1 VELRQLYKPSGVKD
15 TEKPKR
21 WSKNQRF
28 SLFNNALKPKVTKI
42 QLIQYEVNLHN
53 LTNTS

>member
-1 VELRQLYKPSGVKD
+1 MKD
-15 TEKPKR
+15 AEKSKR

-28 SLFNNALKPKVTKI
+28 SLFNNVLKIKVTKI
-42 QLIQYEVNLHN
+42 QLIQYVVNLHN